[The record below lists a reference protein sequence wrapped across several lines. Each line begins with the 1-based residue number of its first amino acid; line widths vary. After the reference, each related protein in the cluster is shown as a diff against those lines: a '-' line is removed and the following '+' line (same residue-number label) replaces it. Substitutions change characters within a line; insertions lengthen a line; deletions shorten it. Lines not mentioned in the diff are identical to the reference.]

1 MQDPDLKCRHF
12 GILWQFMAFW
22 HFGIFAKK
30 LDRKSDTIFP
40 ILSDFYLIFSDFQT
54 FPDFPTF
61 RFHSSIQNPIAELL
75 GCCSWGA
82 LGIPIWD
89 PPYLPPYGGL
99 FTTLSILEGFSLLE
113 NRADAGD
120 TSVLKTRT
128 ICSRKVRKPEYQIEI

>member
-1 MQDPDLKCRHF
+1 MHDPDPKCRYF
-12 GILWQFMAFW
+12 GISW

-30 LDRKSDTIFP
+30 SDRKSDPIFP
-40 ILSDFYLIFSDFQT
+40 IISDFYT

-99 FTTLSILEGFSLLE
+99 FTTLSILEGFSWLE